1 MGTGIKEVKSLNP
14 EHALDLSK
22 NFLGPVFFLVYTFS
36 EGNARVGW
44 LGFAFCFL
52 IVNQNVPF
60 CWFR

>member
-1 MGTGIKEVKSLNP
+1 MKSLNP
-14 EHALDLSK
+14 EHALDLRK
-22 NFLGPVFFLVYTFS
+22 NFLGPVFSLVYTFS

-44 LGFAFCFL
+44 LGFVFCVL